1 MTLNT
6 IPIGENS
13 FLGLTVTYRESVNE
27 IKPQQIPV
35 FSNGIEGRGGKYRIA
50 ITYPIV
56 NNNPGKYLGIVGML
70 IHIIL
75 FFENYGDLELESRN
89 SMAKV

>member
-1 MTLNT
+1 VTLNT

-27 IKPQQIPV
+27 IKPSV
-35 FSNGIEGRGGKYRIA
+35 FSNGIEGRGGKYKIA

-75 FFENYGDLELESRN
+75 FF
-89 SMAKV
+89 

>member
-1 MTLNT
+1 VTLNT

-35 FSNGIEGRGGKYRIA
+35 FSNGIEGRGGKYRMA
-50 ITYPIV
+50 ISYRIV

-75 FFENYGDLELESRN
+75 FF
-89 SMAKV
+89 